1 MEKGYLSLILHAHL
15 PFVRHPE
22 YSDSFEENWF
32 FESITETYLP
42 LLKVYEKLVNEGVQ
56 FKITMTISPPLMEM
70 FNDKLLIDRYTKHLE
85 LLMELAEKETHRLKD
100 DPSFKPLAYM
110 YLHEFKEL
118 YDLFVNKYRKNL
130 ISAFKKFQDWGY
142 LEIITCGATHGFL
155 PLMQVNPQAVRAQVA
170 IGAANY
176 RKHLGRSPRG
186 IWLPECGYYPGVER
200 FLKEEGIRFFITD
213 THGILYAKPRPK
225 YGVYAPIYTQ
235 NTVAAFGRDV
245 ESSKQVWS
253 AEEGYPGDY
262 EYRDFYKDIGF
273 DLDLD
278 YIKPYIHESG
288 ERIFTGIK
296 YHKITDKKSKYK
308 QPYNFHAADE
318 KAASHAGNFMF
329 NREKQVEHLYGLM
342 KRKPIIVAPY
352 DAELYGHW
360 WYEGP
365 NWIYYLCKKTHF
377 DQNVYKMTTPLEY
390 LEKEPKNQVC
400 EPNFSSWG
408 YKGYCDVWLEGSNDW
423 IYRHLHKAADRM
435 IELANIHKNTADAL
449 VIRALNQASRELL
462 LAQSSDWAFIMKTGT
477 VVEYAH
483 RRTKEHINNFTKLYY
498 GCKAN
503 GINAYYL
510 SELEKKNNIFP
521 EIDFKVYAG

>member
-22 YSDSFEENWF
+22 YSDSFEENRF

-42 LLKVYEKLVNEGVQ
+42 LLRAYEKLAEEGVD
-56 FKITMTISPPLMEM
+56 FKLTMTISPPLMEM
-70 FNDKLLIDRYTKHLE
+70 MADSLLLERYTHHLE
-85 LLMELAEKETHRLKD
+85 LLIELAEKETLRLKND
-100 DPSFKPLAYM
+100 ETFRPLARI
-110 YLHEFKEL
+110 YLEEFKEL
-118 YDLFVNKYRKNL
+118 HDLFVNKYHKKL
-130 ISAFKKFQDWGY
+130 INAFKKFQDRGN

-155 PLMQVNPQAVRAQVA
+155 PLLSVNPQAVRAQVK
-170 IGAANY
+170 IGADNY
-176 RKHLGRSPRG
+176 RKHMGRSPRG
-186 IWLPECGYYPGVER
+186 IWLPECGYYPGLEQY
-200 FLKEEGIRFFITD
+200 LKEEGIRFFITD
-213 THGILYAKPRPK
+213 THGVLYAKPRPK
-225 YGVYAPIYTQ
+225 YGVYAPIYTKAG
-235 NTVAAFGRDV
+235 VAAFGRDV

-262 EYRDFYKDIGF
+262 DYRDFYKDIGF

-288 ERIFTGIK
+288 ERVFTGIK

-308 QPYNFHAADE
+308 QPYNFHAARE

-342 KRKPIIVAPY
+342 KRKPIIIAPY

-365 NWIYYLCKKTHF
+365 QWIYYLCKKMHH
-377 DQNVYKMTTPLEY
+377 DQNTVKLTTPFEY

-400 EPNFSSWG
+400 EPNLSSWG
-408 YKGYCDVWLEGSNDW
+408 HKGYCDVWLEGSNDW
-423 IYRHLHKAADRM
+423 IYRHLHKAAERM
-435 IELANIHKNTADAL
+435 VEMANVHKTTNDEIIKRT
-449 VIRALNQASRELL
+449 LNQAARELL

-483 RRTKEHINNFTKLYY
+483 RRTKEHINNFTKLY
-498 GCKAN
+498 N
-503 GINAYYL
+503 GVTQNNINTYYL
-510 SELEKKNNIFP
+510 KELEHKNNIFN
-521 EIDFKVYAG
+521 EIDFKVYA